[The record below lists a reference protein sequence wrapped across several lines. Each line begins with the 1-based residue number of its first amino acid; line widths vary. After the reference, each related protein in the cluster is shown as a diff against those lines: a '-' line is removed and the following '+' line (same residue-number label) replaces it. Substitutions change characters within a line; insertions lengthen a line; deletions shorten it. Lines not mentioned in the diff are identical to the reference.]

1 MRDRSPQ
8 EQRGPAVLQWA
19 VSQLSEPGQLLSLL
33 PLKGAGPPCL
43 PFLLSLWAWDLVCWS
58 IFPCSSVL
66 ASG

>member
-33 PLKGAGPPCL
+33 AVVLM
-43 PFLLSLWAWDLVCWS
+43 
-58 IFPCSSVL
+58 SV
-66 ASG
+66 S